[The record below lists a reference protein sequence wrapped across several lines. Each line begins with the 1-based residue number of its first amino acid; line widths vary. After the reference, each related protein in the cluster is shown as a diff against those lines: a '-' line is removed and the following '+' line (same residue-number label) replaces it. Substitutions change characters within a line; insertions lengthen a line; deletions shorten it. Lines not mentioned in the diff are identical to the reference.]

1 MNINIDNCYE
11 SLKRSVDDVS
21 NVLEPLQEDNYDIR
35 VALTKVRFMY
45 VTAKNILDSYKEL
58 KEG

>member
-11 SLKRSVDDVS
+11 SLKRSMDDVS
-21 NVLEPLQEDNYDIR
+21 NALEPLQEDNYDIR

>member
-11 SLKRSVDDVS
+11 SLKRSMDDVS

-35 VALTKVRFMY
+35 VALAKVRFMY